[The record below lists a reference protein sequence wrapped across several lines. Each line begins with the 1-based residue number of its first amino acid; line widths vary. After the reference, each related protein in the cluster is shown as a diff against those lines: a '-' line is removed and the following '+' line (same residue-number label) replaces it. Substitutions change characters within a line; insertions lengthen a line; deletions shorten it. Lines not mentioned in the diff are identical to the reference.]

1 VTWVDEAAVATRLS
15 EFVERAAAGETIC
28 ILRRGKPLAKLTAI
42 GPTRKP
48 VDLEALRALAKTMPR
63 QEEPSRKFMRRM
75 RNEARC

>member
-1 VTWVDEAAVATRLS
+1 MTWVDEAAVATRLS